1 MKRSIISILIIALVF
16 ALTLTSCAGSK
27 PAEAKT
33 VRVIGTATTETRAIE
48 NKLTIASVDKVMVNG
63 TDIKDQL
70 VAAPGATDGQNNVV
84 FSATV
89 EVPSKTVIEA
99 SAKPGFVFDEWE
111 VLDDEDCTADPALLD
126 KIEDWLEANDLEHK
140 EKLTNVPAE
149 YLPYLVA
156 EYDHGFY
163 VTLDAPT
170 ATSEEAKG
178 TKANP
183 FTVDEFIASKYNDE
197 LTLVVL
203 GTNEK
208 ELAKLIGSIKN
219 VEELKLKAKDVKLTA
234 LPSLSTLLEEI
245 VLSGFEFTADIEIDN
260 ASSEI
265 KFENCKFTNLTV
277 KNADELE
284 LKGGEATTV
293 TILAAEEVEIKNM
306 TIGTLDLSAMGKG
319 EVELKNV
326 SYTTI
331 NKPEKGAKV
340 EIEER

>member
-33 VRVIGTATTETRAIE
+33 VRVIGTATSQTRAIE

-111 VLDDEDCTADPALLD
+111 VLDDEDCTADSALLD
-126 KIEDWLEANDLEHK
+126 KIEDWLEDNDLEHK

-163 VTLDAPT
+163 VTLDEPT
-170 ATSEEAKG
+170 ATSEEVKG

-203 GTNEK
+203 GTNET
-208 ELAKLIGSIKN
+208 EFARLIGSIKN
-219 VEELKLKAKDVKLTA
+219 VEELKLKAEGVKLTA
-234 LPSLSTLLEEI
+234 LPSLSTLEEI

-277 KNADELE
+277 KNASELE

-293 TILAAEEVEIKNM
+293 AILAAEEVEIKNM
-306 TIGTLDLSAMGKG
+306 QIGTLDLSAMQEG

-331 NKPEKGAKV
+331 KNPAEGADV

>member
-27 PAEAKT
+27 PAETKT
-33 VRVIGTATTETRAIE
+33 VRVIGTATSQTRAID

-140 EKLTNVPAE
+140 EKLTDVPAE

-203 GTNEK
+203 GTNETK
-208 ELAKLIGSIKN
+208 FARLIGSIKN
-219 VEELKLKAKDVKLTA
+219 VEELKLKAEGVKLTA
-234 LPSLSTLLEEI
+234 LPSLSTLEEI
-245 VLSGFEFTADIEIDN
+245 VLSGFEFTSDIEIDS

-265 KFENCKFTNLTV
+265 KFKNCKFTNLTV
-277 KNADELE
+277 KNADDLE
-284 LKGGEATTV
+284 LTGGEATTV

-306 TIGTLDLSAMGKG
+306 KIGTLNLSAMEEG